1 MKMSHFLL
9 VRFLNTTSLS
19 ACKHLPFF
27 MPIYTKKGDKG
38 TTKLPFDKR
47 KRSKA
52 SCRVQAL
59 GEVDE
64 LNSLVGVIVS
74 FLKDDTP
81 LRKWLVKIQ
90 SELFLAQMDIASKGK
105 TFEDRKIKPLTE
117 KHVKQL
123 EKEIDEMTSKLPP
136 LSKFILPGGSHAGA
150 FCQLARAVCR
160 RTERELAQLKRK
172 EKVNPAVVQYLNR
185 LSDYLFT
192 SARFINFNAGA
203 PESNPNYY
211 NEDRPSE
218 D

>member
-1 MKMSHFLL
+1 
-9 VRFLNTTSLS
+9 
-19 ACKHLPFF
+19 
-27 MPIYTKKGDKG
+27 MPIYTKKGDEG

-74 FLKDDTP
+74 FLKDGTP
-81 LRKWLVKIQ
+81 VKKRLIRIQ

-105 TFEDRKIKPLTE
+105 IFEDKKINPLTE
-117 KHVKQL
+117 THVKQL

-150 FCQLARAVCR
+150 FAQLARAVCR
-160 RTERELAQLKRK
+160 RAERELAQLKRK
-172 EKVNPAVVQYLNR
+172 EKVSPAVVQYLNR

-192 SARFINFNAGA
+192 SARFINLNANT
-203 PESNPNYY
+203 PESNPDYY
-211 NEDRPSE
+211 EDRSSK